1 MTRQRF
7 IVAAA
12 VAGLVVLTLVLFL
25 SSLATVNTARIASVQ
40 RTGDTRKIVVN
51 VIIGLG
57 VDIAERSVRE
67 DAKTVVVT
75 VAVRQ
80 NPGVYPLI
88 AFMVPVLVSLKDPLG
103 ERAVLDS
110 TGQTV
115 RDVGDYRPPGL
126 TPAP

>member
-7 IVAAA
+7 IIAAA
-12 VAGLVVLTLVLFL
+12 VAGLAVLTLVLFL
-25 SSLATVNTARIASVQ
+25 SSLATVNTARIASFQ

-80 NPGVYPLI
+80 NPGTYPAI
-88 AFMVPVLVSLKDPLG
+88 AFVVPVLVSLKDPLG

-110 TGQTV
+110 TGLTV